1 MVWFGP
7 FIIGEIIS
15 SAFQFQI
22 MAFAVDVMH
31 FDVMHFDVMH
41 GHGPSNKMRHQLYIA
56 KED

>member
-1 MVWFGP
+1 
-7 FIIGEIIS
+7 
-15 SAFQFQI
+15 